1 MKVDAKLNYL
11 RISPRKVRL
20 VADLI
25 RGRRVSEAENRL
37 SFTTKK
43 ATKPL
48 GKLLNSAIA
57 NAEHN
62 FDLNKDN
69 LYISEIRVDQGP
81 TLKRWRPRARGATN
95 QIQKKT
101 SHVTIVLEEIEPG
114 SEIKTGK
121 KGKINIVQKKEK
133 PKEDIDDGRKEKGT
147 KPPKKG
153 DKTKKEQKGKGGNIF
168 RRKSI

>member
-11 RISPRKVRL
+11 RMSPRKVRL

-25 RGRRVSEAENRL
+25 RGRKVSEAKVKLQFVPN
-37 SFTTKK
+37 K
-43 ATKPL
+43 AAEPVE
-48 GKLLNSAIA
+48 KLLKSAVA

-62 FDLNKDN
+62 FELSEKDL
-69 LYISEIRVDQGP
+69 YVAEIRVDEGP

-101 SHVTIVLEEIEPG
+101 SHITLVLDEVNPGEEL
-114 SEIKTGK
+114 KTGK
-121 KGKINIVQKKEK
+121 KGKIKKVKSKEK
-133 PKEDIDDGRKEKGT
+133 PKEEAKDKRDKDSKPPRKE
-147 KPPKKG
+147 
-153 DKTKKEQKGKGGNIF
+153 DKTKKEQKGKGESIF

>member
-25 RGRRVSEAENRL
+25 RGRKVSEAKGRL
-37 SFTTKK
+37 QFTTKK
-43 ATKPL
+43 ATKPV
-48 GKLLNSAIA
+48 GKLLDSAIA

-62 FDLNKDN
+62 FDLDENN
-69 LYISEIRVDQGP
+69 LYISEITVDQGP

-101 SHVTIVLEEIEPG
+101 SHVTIVLEELEPG
-114 SEIKTGK
+114 KEIKTGK
-121 KGKINIVQKKEK
+121 KGKIKKVKKKEK
-133 PKEDIDDGRKEKGT
+133 PKEEISAKKDKGKKPEK
-147 KPPKKG
+147 
-153 DKTKKEQKGKGGNIF
+153 DKTKKEQKQKGKNIF

>member
-25 RGRRVSEAENRL
+25 RGRRVDEAEGRL
-37 SFTTKK
+37 KFTNKK
-43 ATKPL
+43 ATKPVS
-48 GKLLNSAIA
+48 KLLNSAIA

-62 FDLNKDN
+62 FDLDRDN
-69 LYISEIRVDQGP
+69 LYISEIKVDQGP

-101 SHVTIVLEEIEPG
+101 SHITIVLEEIEPG

-121 KGKINIVQKKEK
+121 KGKIKIVKKREK
-133 PKEDIDDGRKEKGT
+133 PKESSTVKKSKDG
-147 KPPKKG
+147 KKAG
-153 DKTKKEQKGKGGNIF
+153 RDKSKKEQKQKGKNIF

>member
-25 RGRRVSEAENRL
+25 RGRKVSEAKGRL
-37 SFTTKK
+37 QFTTKR
-43 ATKPL
+43 ATKPV
-48 GKLLNSAIA
+48 GKLLDSAIA

-62 FDLNKDN
+62 FDLDRNN
-69 LYISEIRVDQGP
+69 LYISKITVDQGP

-101 SHVTIVLEEIEPG
+101 SHVTIVLEELEPG
-114 SEIKTGK
+114 KEIKTGK
-121 KGKINIVQKKEK
+121 KGKIKKVQKKEK
-133 PKEDIDDGRKEKGT
+133 PKEQLSGKKSKDG
-147 KPPKKG
+147 KKTDK
-153 DKTKKEQKGKGGNIF
+153 DKTKKEQKQKGKNIF

>member
-25 RGRRVSEAENRL
+25 RGRRVAEAENRL
-37 SFTTKK
+37 HFTSKR
-43 ATKPL
+43 ATKPVS
-48 GKLLNSAIA
+48 KLLKSAVA

-62 FDLNKDN
+62 FDLDKNN
-69 LYISEIRVDQGP
+69 LYVSEITVDQGP

-101 SHVTIVLEEIEPG
+101 AHVTIVLEEIEAG

-121 KGKINIVQKKEK
+121 KGKIEIVKKKEK
-133 PKEDIDDGRKEKGT
+133 PKSEVKSD
-147 KPPKKG
+147 KKG
-153 DKTKKEQKGKGGNIF
+153 KGPKQDKSKKEQKQKGNKIF

>member
-25 RGRRVSEAENRL
+25 RGRKVSEAESRL
-37 SFTTKK
+37 QFTTKK
-43 ATKPL
+43 ATKPV
-48 GKLLNSAIA
+48 GKLLSSAIA

-62 FDLNKDN
+62 FDLDRNN
-69 LYISEIRVDQGP
+69 LYISEITVDQGP

-101 SHVTIVLEEIEPG
+101 SHVTIVLEELEPG
-114 SEIKTGK
+114 KEIKTGK
-121 KGKINIVQKKEK
+121 KGKIKKIKKKEK
-133 PKEDIDDGRKEKGT
+133 PKEELSGKKSKDG
-147 KPPKKG
+147 KKMDK
-153 DKTKKEQKGKGGNIF
+153 DKTKKEQKQKGKNIF